1 MRRSKVIRSTAPEI
15 SSATETCGPVSDS
28 EHYPPSSSTSLSSV
42 HAEAVLSGFRAHSG
56 GLVLFVGDSIAEELA
71 KYLRDQ
77 LGMKEVLWCTKP
89 GASPADIMSHL
100 RYLLTV
106 PDNVV
111 LFNKAVLLIVC
122 AGTNLARSTPSLIA
136 EEVHQRLIIPLNSL
150 LACRKI
156 IIGPITREHF
166 ESVVVD
172 TGIQGVPSSGTT
184 RGDRRGGA
192 SPSMLHQA
200 NLELERRSLD
210 SGCTFVNLFNG
221 HLSATDFRDNLHL
234 NAAGYLK
241 MLRTVLEVMGGELH
255 DASSTSIESSLGS
268 HAPSVASAD
277 AHSAVPVACASEH
290 PLSRAPSAAQVAVQG
305 VQHGRGQSS
314 SAQPASRPASTRPI
328 QVPQARK
335 PRARHGSRDTLSA
348 RGGKHDVPPTLF
360 DAPVKRKRDEQNR
373 LALAASPSS
382 FNQPGQL
389 DHADVSSTPCALPP
403 LSLEGLI
410 SQRHERIQQQR
421 AESESIEADLSKR
434 MRPW

>member
-1 MRRSKVIRSTAPEI
+1 
-15 SSATETCGPVSDS
+15 
-28 EHYPPSSSTSLSSV
+28 
-42 HAEAVLSGFRAHSG
+42 VLSGFRAHSG

-255 DASSTSIESSLGS
+255 DVSSTSIESSLGS

-277 AHSAVPVACASEH
+277 AHSAVP
-290 PLSRAPSAAQVAVQG
+290 
-305 VQHGRGQSS
+305 
-314 SAQPASRPASTRPI
+314 
-328 QVPQARK
+328 
-335 PRARHGSRDTLSA
+335 
-348 RGGKHDVPPTLF
+348 PTLF
-360 DAPVKRKRDEQNR
+360 VAPVKRKRAQHNR
-373 LALAASPSS
+373 LALAASPSP

-389 DHADVSSTPCALPP
+389 DHAHVSSTPCDLPP
-403 LSLEGLI
+403 LSLEGLM
-410 SQRHERIQQQR
+410 SQRQQRIQQQR
-421 AESESIEADLSKR
+421 IEEESIEADLSKR
-434 MRPW
+434 MATGVNPNPLLRKLYLGSGGGTGNSSGIGDSSSRS